1 MLDYMKIKNICGNQW
16 FVSICCSLI
25 AALLLYL
32 VGKEDRIEL
41 QYWQGCLI
49 LFFCFLFP
57 LCIQEL
63 NKKYRIRKT
72 IKEFTYGRFGD
83 SLEYKWEYVKSE
95 GGIYGYEPVNIQ
107 LAGSKTIP
115 ENSHVKVF
123 TFGRALDESKLKL
136 LIKST
141 VYYCVERDEEIL
153 PFLEYLYRTEKA

>member
-1 MLDYMKIKNICGNQW
+1 MKIKKFFSNQW
-16 FVSICCSLI
+16 FVGICCSLI
-25 AALLLYL
+25 GALLLYL

-41 QYWQGCLI
+41 KYWQGCLI

-83 SLEYKWEYVKSE
+83 SLVYKWEYVKSE

-107 LAGSKTIP
+107 LAESKTIP

-123 TFGRALDESKLKL
+123 TFGHALDESKLKL
-136 LIKST
+136 LIKFT
-141 VYYCVERDEEIL
+141 IYYFVEKDEEIL
-153 PFLEYLYRTEKA
+153 PFLKDIYKAEKS